1 MTVERNMSEEPDYD
15 RPFDVLED
23 MSGEGVTIT
32 LKDGTKVVG
41 TLHAFDKHIN
51 MALKNVEIH
60 PTDRKGKY
68 TLEKYFQR
76 GDSVR
81 SVEPEGE

>member
-1 MTVERNMSEEPDYD
+1 MADEPDFE

-23 MSGEGVTIT
+23 MTGEGVTIT

-51 MALKNVEIH
+51 MALRDVQVH
-60 PTDRKGKY
+60 PSDKKGHY
-68 TLEKYFQR
+68 ELRQYFQR
-76 GDSVR
+76 GDSVK
-81 SVEPEGE
+81 SVEPEGEGEE

>member
-1 MTVERNMSEEPDYD
+1 VADKPNYD
-15 RPFDVLED
+15 RPFDVLEE
-23 MSGEGVTIT
+23 MSGEGVTVT

-51 MALKNVEIH
+51 MALKNVEVH
-60 PTDRKGKY
+60 PAKKQGKY

-81 SVEPEGE
+81 SVEPEGGNGE